1 MKFKTSILIAA
12 LLFSIL
18 KSRAQDTETCGF
30 SEDAWSADT
39 AAITAFLISCG
50 RIDTTN
56 FDENGKKTTGKPH
69 HQSIVVKLN
78 SGKVLSNDSIYFI
91 AEKMPSYPGGD
102 DALMADISKGV
113 HYPAAARANKT
124 EGNVVVSFI
133 VNRKGEMTNT
143 KVVRGIGN
151 GCEEEA
157 LRALKQL
164 KTWNPGSVKGKLVRV
179 QMNLPIRF
187 KLR

>member
-1 MKFKTSILIAA
+1 MKIKTSILIAA

-18 KSRAQDTETCGF
+18 KSNAQETETCGF

-78 SGKVLSNDSIYFI
+78 SGKILSNDSVYFI

-102 DALMADISKGV
+102 DALMGDISKGV
-113 HYPAAARANKT
+113 HYPAAARSNKT

-164 KTWNPGSVKGKLVRV
+164 KTWNPGSVKGKPVRV
-179 QMNLPIRF
+179 QMNLPVRF
-187 KLR
+187 KLS